1 MKVVEFSPT
10 TPTILGDPNL
20 PGFIYV
26 RNAIAKETA
35 DMITR
40 ILDSEVEGKSQ
51 WRGVTVKR
59 DSRQVIHYGYE
70 YKYDRSGL
78 GPASPIPA
86 ELAELMRDLQ
96 CKYNIPPTAFN
107 QLIVNKY
114 SPGEGISPHVD
125 HVKYFGPMIV
135 CLTLGSGC
143 EVEFT
148 RDGHMSIHKYVE
160 PLSMYIMALDARF
173 EWKHAI
179 VARKSDVV
187 DGHEVARG
195 TRISLTWRTVR

>member
-10 TPTILGDPNL
+10 TPTILCDPNL

-96 CKYNIPPTAFN
+96 YKYNMPPTAFN

-114 SPGEGISPHVD
+114 SPSEGISPHVD

-148 RDGHMSIHKYVE
+148 RDGHTPIHKYVE

-173 EWKHAI
+173 EWKHSI

-187 DGHEVARG
+187 DGHDVARG
-195 TRISLTWRTVR
+195 TRISLTWRTIR